1 MATPQPQPTFT
12 PGAPPASGD
21 AASTSPSGPSGP
33 LTRLAALAH
42 RAAEG
47 IGVGLFTAL
56 FLVFLVQVTARFG
69 FDRPLPWTDEVA
81 VSLYVVVILWAA
93 ATLVPEREH
102 VVFDLVWNA
111 AGRRT
116 RQLMRVSS
124 LLLLGGLA
132 AWALP
137 ASWDYVSYMAIERTP
152 VLEIPFMWIYAPFV
166 LLLISLV
173 ARSLHGIWRA
183 LRGLDLEDAGVPTQ

>member
-1 MATPQPQPTFT
+1 MASPASSS
-12 PGAPPASGD
+12 GAVPASGD
-21 AASTSPSGPSGP
+21 ARSTPPASLSA
-33 LTRLAALAH
+33 RLATLAH

-47 IGVGLFTAL
+47 IGVGLFAAL

-81 VSLYVVVILWAA
+81 VALYVIVILWAA
-93 ATLVPEREH
+93 ATMVPEREH

-116 RQLMRVSS
+116 RQLMRVVS

-137 ASWDYVSYMAIERTP
+137 ASWDYVGYMAIERTP